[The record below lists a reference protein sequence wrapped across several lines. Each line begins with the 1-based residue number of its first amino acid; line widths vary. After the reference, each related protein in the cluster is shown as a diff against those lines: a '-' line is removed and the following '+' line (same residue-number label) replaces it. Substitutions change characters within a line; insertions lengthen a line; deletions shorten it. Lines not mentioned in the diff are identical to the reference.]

1 MAEQNQKNVLLIRGI
16 PQEDF
21 WEQNPH
27 MEYFPAVVDLVKKYG
42 YQIGGKLMWSIYL
55 MMDPDSQFFSMDFND
70 RKREVMTN
78 YFGNADFD
86 MDEPFLKETMVQ
98 YPHIAMTREKK
109 RYFDAESLYDDMLYR
124 INNSSDA
131 SVRAM
136 DKISFL
142 KSLDSIADNI
152 DKMKKKW
159 LDTTKNAGRSKG
171 QQQGGLFSKKAMEKK
186 ANPV

>member
-1 MAEQNQKNVLLIRGI
+1 
-16 PQEDF
+16 
-21 WEQNPH
+21 
-27 MEYFPAVVDLVKKYG
+27 
-42 YQIGGKLMWSIYL
+42 
-55 MMDPDSQFFSMDFND
+55 
-70 RKREVMTN
+70 
-78 YFGNADFD
+78 
-86 MDEPFLKETMVQ
+86 
-98 YPHIAMTREKK
+98 
-109 RYFDAESLYDDMLYR
+109 
-124 INNSSDA
+124 
-131 SVRAM
+131 M